1 MEATAGNDGKVQTAL
16 STRASIKRETV
27 IFIPNAFT
35 PRAAEGDNNIFKPA
49 CYFVRQGSYVMRI
62 FNRQGGLLFESND
75 PEIGWNGT
83 FKGEFCHPNTYVYII
98 EFINSD
104 GEKEVRKGTFAL
116 VE

>member
-1 MEATAGNDGKVQTAL
+1 
-16 STRASIKRETV
+16 
-27 IFIPNAFT
+27 
-35 PRAAEGDNNIFKPA
+35 
-49 CYFVRQGSYVMRI
+49 
-62 FNRQGGLLFESND
+62 LFESND
-75 PEIGWNGT
+75 PEIGWDGT